1 MSTFNNLFEPV
12 TFKNG
17 IVLRNRVVMSP
28 MTTWASNEDFTISD
42 EEVEYY
48 KKRVN
53 GVGLVITGCTYVT
66 PNGIGYTH
74 EFAGY
79 DDTFLPSLKKLAVA
93 AKSGGAPAILQ
104 MFHAGN
110 KAVPDLIPDGQV
122 VSASEITL
130 EPTAADGNIITT
142 KELTEEEIL
151 NIIKAFGQT
160 TRRAIEAGF
169 DGVEIHGAH
178 GFLIQN
184 FMSPFFN
191 KRTDRWGGSL
201 ENRLRLGIEIV
212 KEVKETIARYAKKP
226 FLLGY
231 RISPEEMP
239 QKTYGLANT
248 FVLVDKLIEQNV
260 DYLHFSLLNA
270 VSQKPLD
277 AGDSDTPISKIL
289 SDYVKD
295 RVPVLV
301 AGSINTP
308 EDATQVLDYGIS
320 MVAIARALVVNPN
333 WVELVQ
339 SGQTEKIT
347 SVLKISTVGEK
358 KIPLKLMTILKSIK
372 GFIPMEE

>member
-1 MSTFNNLFEPV
+1 MSTFNNLFEPL

-53 GVGLVITGCTYVT
+53 GVGLVITGCTHVT
-66 PNGIGYTH
+66 PNGIGFTH

-93 AKSGGAPAILQ
+93 TKSGGAPAILQ

-110 KAVPDLIPDGQV
+110 KAIPDLIPDGQV
-122 VSASEITL
+122 VSASSVTS
-130 EPTAADGNIITT
+130 EPTAIGSDIITP
-142 KELTEEEIL
+142 KELTDEEIL
-151 NIIKAFGQT
+151 DIVKAFGET

-191 KRTDRWGGSL
+191 RRTDHWGGSL

-212 KEVKETIARYAKKP
+212 KEVKQTIVQYANQP

-239 QKTYGLANT
+239 QKTYGLADT
-248 FVLVDKLIEQNV
+248 FVLVDELIDQQV

-277 AGDSDTPISKIL
+277 AKKADTPISKIL
-289 SDYVKD
+289 GNYVGG

-308 EDATQVLDYGIS
+308 KDAEQVLDYGLS
-320 MVAIARALVVNPN
+320 MVAVARALVVNPN

-339 SGQTEKIT
+339 SGKSEKIT
-347 SVLKISTVGEK
+347 SVLKVSTVEEK
-358 KIPLKLMTILKSIK
+358 KIPSKLMAILNSLK